1 MEKIFIYEVKIIAK
15 NNRFTKESE
24 DIELAINEFRKRML
38 ELEQRM
44 NMYKEYIRFHIFEI
58 FEKEGK
64 T

>member
-44 NMYKEYIRFHIFEI
+44 NMYKEYIRFHIFE
-58 FEKEGK
+58 KEGK